1 MTGLLFTFSF
11 SVYEGKGFSSF
22 FHSWQLWE
30 IAFSCS
36 ETCQEH
42 GRSPW
47 HKTVP
52 NFYNRLV
59 RKRKISPRIEPATSA
74 PLCHLSH
81 HSWWSY
87 ISLLQVFQ
95 GSWVRRDRRTYNSST
110 LNKYFPAKVK
120 SIKNL
125 EQGFLSFDFLRQVQF
140 LNPVVAD
147 LLVMRKKVR
156 PIDDPM
162 NGAWAL

>member
-22 FHSWQLWE
+22 FHSWQFWK

-42 GRSPW
+42 GRSPRN
-47 HKTVP
+47 KTVP

-59 RKRKISPRIEPATSA
+59 RRKKRKISPRIEPATSA

-81 HSWWSY
+81 HSWWSHF
-87 ISLLQVFQ
+87 SLLQVFQ
-95 GSWVRRDRRTYNSST
+95 GCWVRRGRRTYNFST
-110 LNKYFPAKVK
+110 LNKCFQAKVE

-125 EQGFLSFDFLRQVQF
+125 EQGFLCFDFLRQVQF
-140 LNPVVAD
+140 LNFVVAD
-147 LLVMRKKVR
+147 LLVMRKKL
-156 PIDDPM
+156 DH
-162 NGAWAL
+162 

>member
-1 MTGLLFTFSF
+1 MK
-11 SVYEGKGFSSF
+11 EKGFKVFFILGNEPHLHSSCEDPSTF
-22 FHSWQLWE
+22 Y
-30 IAFSCS
+30 CS
-36 ETCQEH
+36 KTCQEH
-42 GRSPW
+42 GRKPR

-59 RKRKISPRIEPATSA
+59 RRKKRKISPRIEPATSA
-74 PLCHLSH
+74 PRCHLSH

-95 GSWVRRDRRTYNSST
+95 GSWVRRGRRAYNSWT
-110 LNKYFPAKVK
+110 LNKCFQAKVE

-125 EQGFLSFDFLRQVQF
+125 EQGFLCFDFLRQVQF

-147 LLVMRKKVR
+147 LLVM
-156 PIDDPM
+156 
-162 NGAWAL
+162 